1 LRTSG
6 SPVFNS
12 YSPQPNQFVIDL
24 TGASK
29 APALTIP
36 TNLPATVHSIT
47 AEEVT
52 EMGTRLTRVT
62 VILTDAGTLQASA
75 ESNAV
80 NIPLPGTAAAA
91 AVAETKHETPLPAVT
106 TVAASAEPPA
116 PKGEP
121 VPELVKVEPPKSDPA
136 AAAEPIPMAKATTLR
151 KIETSGSGASIE
163 VQLAADGDVAY
174 NAFKLANPPR
184 VVVDL
189 NGVKD
194 KLPKNVV
201 SVNGDLVKKIRV
213 SQFK

>member
-1 LRTSG
+1 MGSEGGVEGREMVRMGSMRRAKRILLIAGMLLVSVGPTQAGLFRRHKAEAKPAPPAEAAVMTLNAIDVEMSPSARLILRTSG

-12 YSPQPNQFVIDL
+12 YSPQPNQFGIDL

-62 VILTDAGTLQASA
+62 VILADAGTLQASA

-106 TVAASAEPPA
+106 TV
-116 PKGEP
+116 
-121 VPELVKVEPPKSDPA
+121 
-136 AAAEPIPMAKATTLR
+136 
-151 KIETSGSGASIE
+151 
-163 VQLAADGDVAY
+163 
-174 NAFKLANPPR
+174 
-184 VVVDL
+184 
-189 NGVKD
+189 
-194 KLPKNVV
+194 
-201 SVNGDLVKKIRV
+201 
-213 SQFK
+213 